1 MLKDFRKGK
10 KKQGIL
16 NFEEWN
22 RAPIKKK
29 KKKKRKM
36 WRRKKKYNYN
46 TETKCNFSMSVF
58 PFFSLYVGFSP
69 SKIHWLYNFMP

>member
-22 RAPIKKK
+22 PAPIKKK
-29 KKKKRKM
+29 KKKEENVEKE
-36 WRRKKKYNYN
+36 KKVQLQYRNQ
-46 TETKCNFSMSVF
+46 MQ
-58 PFFSLYVGFSP
+58 L
-69 SKIHWLYNFMP
+69 